1 MEFDGFVE
9 GGRLEATGEV
19 GPLPAPFQEVVQFF
33 RVLAD
38 QTRLTIV
45 RLLMRSDLRAGE
57 IVERM
62 QLPQN
67 AVSYHL
73 KQLRTVGLLRD
84 RRSSADARDI
94 YYSIDLERMESLYR
108 HAGEVLRAVPL
119 SDGREG
125 AGKSDGTRPVRILFL
140 CTHNSARSQFAE
152 ALTRRYGG
160 TDVVAFSAGDT
171 PTAINPMTSALLAEW
186 QIDAANQ
193 ESKSLDQFAGQS
205 FDFVITVC
213 DRVREHC
220 PTFPGAATQLHWS
233 IPDPTSAEGEE
244 GRWAAF
250 RTVRHELDV
259 RVRHFL
265 RHHLPATSA
274 AA

>member
-1 MEFDGFVE
+1 MHLRGVN
-9 GGRLEATGEV
+9 LEATGET

-38 QTRLTIV
+38 QTRLAIV
-45 RLLMRSDLRAGE
+45 RLLLRSDLRAGE

-94 YYSIDLERMESLYR
+94 YYSIDLERMQSLYR
-108 HAGEVLRAVPL
+108 HAGEVLRAVP
-119 SDGREG
+119 SFDSRDGSGEPV
-125 AGKSDGTRPVRILFL
+125 SPRPVRILFL
-140 CTHNSARSQFAE
+140 CTHNSARSQLAE

-160 TDVVAFSAGDT
+160 ADVAAFSAGDT
-171 PTAINPMTSALLAEW
+171 PTAIHPMTSALLAEW
-186 QIDAANQ
+186 QIDTTGQ
-193 ESKSLDQFAGQS
+193 ESKVLDQFAGQS
-205 FDFVITVC
+205 FDYVITVC

-220 PTFPGAATQLHWS
+220 PTFPGTATQLHWS
-233 IPDPTSAEGEE
+233 IPDPTAVEGEE
-244 GRWAAF
+244 ERWAAF
-250 RTVRHELDV
+250 RAVRHEVDV
-259 RVRHFL
+259 RVRHLL
-265 RHHLPATSA
+265 RQLLPARA
-274 AA
+274 AAA